1 MATFVLVHG
10 SWAGGVVWRE
20 LAPRLRKAGHEV
32 YAPTLTGIGARKHL
46 LNREIDLDTH
56 IQDVIGVIDDADLS
70 DIVLVGHSYGGMV
83 ITGVADRVPEKIA
96 SLVYLD
102 AFVPENGQSL
112 FSVLPSD
119 RRLTTVPGE
128 DWLVAPIP
136 PAGFGLKRPE
146 VIALWQGKS
155 APHPLATLTQPVQLT
170 GDISGV
176 KKKMYILATDPARF
190 TQFYEKLKNDP
201 AWTVHTLPCTHFIQ
215 LEMPDELTAI
225 LLKAIPWR
233 SCMCKSPLAV
243 RRQAVAHTALC
254 ISPWRAGFSRCR
266 VRPLPAGEHA

>member
-10 SWAGGVVWRE
+10 SWAGGVVWRQ

-32 YAPTLTGIGARKHL
+32 YAPTLTGIGERKHL

-56 IQDVIGVIDDADLS
+56 IQDVIGVIDDEDLS

-83 ITGVADRVPEKIA
+83 ISGVADRVPEKVA

-119 RRLTTVPGE
+119 RRLVTVPGE
-128 DWLVAPIP
+128 DWLVAPIT

-146 VIALWQGKS
+146 VIALWE
-155 APHPLATLTQPVQLT
+155 
-170 GDISGV
+170 IR
-176 KKKMYILATDPARF
+176 ARR
-190 TQFYEKLKNDP
+190 
-201 AWTVHTLPCTHFIQ
+201 I
-215 LEMPDELTAI
+215 
-225 LLKAIPWR
+225 R
-233 SCMCKSPLAV
+233 SP
-243 RRQAVAHTALC
+243 
-254 ISPWRAGFSRCR
+254 P
-266 VRPLPAGEHA
+266 